1 MRMKGF
7 TLIEMVMAM
16 VLLGIVGLSLSGIL
30 TQSAQIY
37 VEGTARELTLQEGR
51 FVSER
56 IVRELRQAVPNSV
69 VSSNEGHC
77 IEWLPIRAAGIYSD
91 LPIKPEKELEI
102 IPDGSISKEQRVVIY
117 PVTAS
122 DIYSATVPN
131 GGTNKTAVIA
141 EDVVFTPSPQEN
153 MASLKLKAAT
163 LFPSASPA
171 KRFFIFDS
179 PVAYCLEG
187 SDVWRYSNY
196 ALERSEPDSPN
207 FAGGEKVLMAQNI
220 SQLQFDVDQAS
231 LVRNGL
237 VKFHLE
243 FNARGEKVRFDHDVL
258 IANAP

>member
-1 MRMKGF
+1 MKMKGF
-7 TLIEMVMAM
+7 TLIEMIMAM
-16 VLLGIVGLSLSGIL
+16 VLLGIVGLSLSAIL
-30 TQSAQIY
+30 TQSAEIY
-37 VEGTARELTLQEGR
+37 VSSTARELTLQQGR

-56 IVRELRQAVPNSV
+56 IVRELRQAIPNSV
-69 VSSNEGHC
+69 VSHQQGRC
-77 IEWLPIRAAGIYSD
+77 IEWVPIRAAGIYSD
-91 LPIKPEKELEI
+91 LPLKPDSELDI
-102 IPDGSISKEQRVVIY
+102 IPDGSINKDQRVVIY
-117 PVTAS
+117 PVAAS
-122 DIYSATVPN
+122 DIYTSSAPT
-131 GGTNKTAVIA
+131 GGISKVAVIA
-141 EDVVFTPSPQEN
+141 EEVQFTPSSEEN
-153 MASLKLKAAT
+153 MATMKLGAAT
-163 LFPSASPA
+163 LFPSESPA
-171 KRFFIFDS
+171 KRLFIFDS

-196 ALERSEPDSPN
+196 ALERSKLDSPN